1 VAAAQAFILS
11 EWCRGVTIVQQT
23 DGRTPLFAASR
34 HGYVGV
40 VRVLA
45 GAGAAVNQAE
55 VRGYRFGTR
64 SVRVVAG
71 WDVWVRGSG
80 NESSH
85 LPLDVWVPGVT
96 CVLLWL
102 DRLKVVPHCSPPA
115 GMATL
120 RW

>member
-1 VAAAQAFILS
+1 MAAAQAFILS
-11 EWCRGVTIVQQT
+11 ELGYVEYVWCRGVTIVQQT

-55 VRGYRFGTR
+55 VRGYQFGTR

-71 WDVWVRGSG
+71 WDVGARLRRWKQSSPFGRVGS
-80 NESSH
+80 
-85 LPLDVWVPGVT
+85 
-96 CVLLWL
+96 
-102 DRLKVVPHCSPPA
+102 
-115 GMATL
+115 
-120 RW
+120 